1 MRKNSSCVPWKE
13 NLSSIKG
20 AARLEAGSKTKLQ
33 LACRLTTV
41 NPESL
46 RRQQIMFIITTNT
59 EVVM

>member
-13 NLSSIKG
+13 DPSSIKG

-33 LACRLTTV
+33 LACRLTIV

-46 RRQQIMFIITTNT
+46 RHQQI
-59 EVVM
+59 